1 MKKNKSLMYSVAII
15 EAIKNDYEN
24 FRLNTYQLN
33 HKGLFMGGDG
43 IYAVIS
49 EDSDYSIDKLKE
61 IYEKYRTI
69 CVPPA
74 NIISHIKE
82 NFEKLSA
89 RSSFEKSSLYGQS
102 LNLSEFINELNIQIP
117 KIYHPFN
124 ADMKWGTNEFKLIF
138 KNKLSDNDK
147 IEIQL
152 ICESIG
158 FQGYEYI
165 FEINPDIS
173 DYPGEVNFK
182 PNAHNNLQLA
192 ASGLIQKQ
200 FSRDILDQYEED
212 EDFWVENR
220 LAVFS
225 GQLVD
230 KRKYL
235 PNEFLKPLTKC
246 FVDASVFERQNLR
259 VYLSLYEQVIIALPL
274 TESENFYRVFQ
285 INKNELSE
293 LIRRG
298 RLLFT
303 APQNLSRY
311 SKRLLLD
318 ILSVNPNSILFSR
331 KLTASTLAGIQNKS
345 GIIGVTYSSD
355 DQYEFLNQCSSSG
368 NQGLKLIAS
377 TLSEQWQSLEL
388 IINKQGAVSAC
399 NAGLSNML
407 AKLYMKTGKDFTIEL
422 HTAAMSF
429 EFAQGLNAHHFPF
442 DSEQYSEVNA
452 CNAISNLYNGIQPT
466 SQIKESEL
474 SLLLSGVLAINNDM
488 NVLELDDALN
498 STHIRS
504 LPRIIGQYSNLN
516 EDDKNEKLYQLR
528 KDLRQLEN
536 NKDRLSK
543 LDFSGYLAPAT
554 IGAGMEFL
562 DISGG
567 GYVTIGGWI
576 LKMLA
581 SYGSNSK
588 LVDNP
593 IFIKLNAINHR
604 VSNDTIIIKK
614 CRDSVKSY
622 SNI

>member
-1 MKKNKSLMYSVAII
+1 MKKNNSVLYSFAII
-15 EAIKNDYEN
+15 EAIKNDYEA
-24 FRLNTYQLN
+24 FRLNTHQLN
-33 HKGLFMGGDG
+33 HKGLFMGDDG
-43 IYAVIS
+43 IYAVICES
-49 EDSDYSIDKLKE
+49 SDYSIDKLKE
-61 IYEKYRTI
+61 IYEQYRTLCI
-69 CVPPA
+69 PPA
-74 NIISHIKE
+74 IIISHVKE
-82 NFEKLSA
+82 SFEKIPGRTA
-89 RSSFEKSSLYGQS
+89 FEKSSLYGQP
-102 LNLSEFINELNIQIP
+102 LNMSEFINELNIQIP

-124 ADMKWGTNEFKLIF
+124 ADIKWGTNEFKLIF
-138 KNKLSDNDK
+138 KNELSENDK

-173 DYPGEVNFK
+173 DYPGEINFT
-182 PNAHNNLQLA
+182 PNAHNNLQLT

-200 FSRDILDQYEED
+200 FPRAILDRYEED

-225 GQLVD
+225 GQLGD

-235 PNEFLKPLTKC
+235 PSEFLEPLTKC

-274 TESENFYRVFQ
+274 AEPEKFYRIFQ

-303 APQNLSRY
+303 AAQNLSRY
-311 SKRLLLD
+311 PKKLLLD

-331 KLTASTLAGIQNKS
+331 KLTASTLAGIQKKS
-345 GIIGVTYSSD
+345 GILRGTHSSD
-355 DQYEFLNQCSSSG
+355 EQYEFLNQCSNSD
-368 NQGLKLIAS
+368 NQELKLIAS
-377 TLSEQWQSLEL
+377 TLSEQWQNLEL
-388 IINKQGAVSAC
+388 IINKQGAISAC

-407 AKLYMKTGKDFTIEL
+407 TKLYMARGKDFAIEL
-422 HTAAMSF
+422 HSAAMSF

-452 CNAISNLYNGIQPT
+452 CKSISNLYNGIQSTPK
-466 SQIKESEL
+466 IKESEL
-474 SLLLSGVLAINNDM
+474 SLLLSDVLAINNDM
-488 NVLELDDALN
+488 SVLELDDALN
-498 STHIRS
+498 CTHIRS
-504 LPRIIGQYSNLN
+504 IPRIIGQYSDLN
-516 EDDKNEKLYQLR
+516 EEDKKEKLYQLR
-528 KDLRQLEN
+528 KELHQLESN
-536 NKDRLSK
+536 NNRLSK
-543 LDFSGYLAPAT
+543 LDFSGYLAPAV
-554 IGAGMEFL
+554 IGASMEYL
-562 DISGG
+562 DIAGG
-567 GYVTIGGWI
+567 GYVTIGGWV

-581 SYGSNSK
+581 SYGSNSN

-593 IFIKLNAINHR
+593 IFIKLNAMNHR
-604 VSNDTIIIKK
+604 VSSDTIIVKK
-614 CRDSVKSY
+614 CRDSVQSY